1 MNNTNQKKQMYT
13 EELTLFQQIAVEGE
27 IAAIMHECSTDKER
41 MYYAYLKL
49 ALCDDR
55 YLLVYKNEFM
65 KYLDEEQVN
74 DIVGYRYSEIIPV
87 YLFVDKFI
95 KELKGMLGGECG
107 NLRIFRQPIEVV
119 KSKFIVGM
127 RELLTY
133 IPTTASALLDGIM
146 NSAEADLEFLIPIV
160 FALKQDV
167 EDSVMEQSVGYD
179 VKIKLLST
187 PLDKA
192 PIMNLPVEDERL
204 KRSIAN
210 EGLSKEERVKNTLE
224 TLAGV
229 VKSVLVNIDEDDE
242 EFDDEPTQLVYIVE
256 KIDKSNNAV
265 VFTKEF
271 ETQQQATEYIK
282 NAVKDY
288 PEIAK
293 RFNFT
298 VKVVEV

>member
-1 MNNTNQKKQMYT
+1 MSKTNQKNQMYT

-27 IAAIMHECSTDKER
+27 VAAIMHDCNTEKEK
-41 MYYAYLKL
+41 MYFAYLKL
-49 ALCDDR
+49 ALCDER

-65 KYLDEEQVN
+65 KYLDEDQVN

-87 YLFVDKFI
+87 YLFVDKFVREI
-95 KELKGMLGGECG
+95 KGMMGGECG
-107 NLRIFRQPIEVV
+107 NLRIFKQPIEVV

-133 IPTTASALLDGIM
+133 IPNTASAVLDGIM

-160 FALKQDV
+160 FALKQDA
-167 EDSVMEQSVGYD
+167 EDTVMEQSVGYD

-204 KRSIAN
+204 KRNIAN
-210 EGLSKEERVKNTLE
+210 EGMSKEERVKNTLD

-229 VKSVLVNIDEDDE
+229 IKSVLVSEDDDEDFE
-242 EFDDEPTQLVYIVE
+242 DEPTQIVYIVE

>member
-1 MNNTNQKKQMYT
+1 MSKTNQKNQMYT

-27 IAAIMHECSTDKER
+27 VAAIMHDCNTEKEK
-41 MYYAYLKL
+41 MYFAYLKL
-49 ALCDDR
+49 ALCDER

-65 KYLDEEQVN
+65 KYLDEDQVN

-87 YLFVDKFI
+87 YLFVDKFVR
-95 KELKGMLGGECG
+95 ELKGMMGGECG
-107 NLRIFRQPIEVV
+107 NIRIFKQPIEVV

-133 IPTTASALLDGIM
+133 IPNTASAVLDGIM

-160 FALKQDV
+160 FALKQDA
-167 EDSVMEQSVGYD
+167 EDTVMEQSVGYD

-204 KRSIAN
+204 KRNIAN
-210 EGLSKEERVKNTLE
+210 EGMSKEERVKNTLD

-229 VKSVLVNIDEDDE
+229 IKSVLVSEDDDEDFE
-242 EFDDEPTQLVYIVE
+242 DEPTQIVYIVE

>member
-1 MNNTNQKKQMYT
+1 MSKTNQKNQMYT

-27 IAAIMHECSTDKER
+27 VAAIMHDCNTEKEK
-41 MYYAYLKL
+41 MYFAYLKL
-49 ALCDDR
+49 ALCDER

-65 KYLDEEQVN
+65 KYLDEDQVN

-87 YLFVDKFI
+87 YLFVDKFVR
-95 KELKGMLGGECG
+95 ELKGMMGGECG
-107 NLRIFRQPIEVV
+107 NLRIFKQPIEVV

-133 IPTTASALLDGIM
+133 IPNTASAVLDGIM

-160 FALKQDV
+160 FALKQDA
-167 EDSVMEQSVGYD
+167 EDTVMEQSVGYD

-204 KRSIAN
+204 KRNIAN
-210 EGLSKEERVKNTLE
+210 EGMSKEERVKNTLD

-229 VKSVLVNIDEDDE
+229 IKSVLVSEDDE
-242 EFDDEPTQLVYIVE
+242 DFEDEPTQIVYIVE

>member
-1 MNNTNQKKQMYT
+1 MSKTNQKNQMYT

-27 IAAIMHECSTDKER
+27 VAAIMHDCNSEKEK
-41 MYYAYLKL
+41 MYFAYLKL
-49 ALCDDR
+49 ALCDER

-65 KYLDEEQVN
+65 KYLDEDQVN

-87 YLFVDKFI
+87 YLFVDKFVREI
-95 KELKGMLGGECG
+95 KGMMGGECG
-107 NLRIFRQPIEVV
+107 NLRIFKQPIEVV

-133 IPTTASALLDGIM
+133 IPNTASAVLDGIM

-160 FALKQDV
+160 FALKQDA
-167 EDSVMEQSVGYD
+167 EDTVMEQSVGYD

-204 KRSIAN
+204 KRNIAN
-210 EGLSKEERVKNTLE
+210 EGMSKEERVKNTLD

-229 VKSVLVNIDEDDE
+229 IKSVLVSEDDDEDFE
-242 EFDDEPTQLVYIVE
+242 DEPTQLVYIVE

>member
-1 MNNTNQKKQMYT
+1 MSKTNQKNQMYT

-27 IAAIMHECSTDKER
+27 VAAIMHDCNTEKEK
-41 MYYAYLKL
+41 MYFAYLKL
-49 ALCDDR
+49 ALCDER

-65 KYLDEEQVN
+65 KYLDEDQVN

-87 YLFVDKFI
+87 YLFVDKFVR
-95 KELKGMLGGECG
+95 ELKGMMGGECG
-107 NLRIFRQPIEVV
+107 NLRIFKQPIEVV

-133 IPTTASALLDGIM
+133 IPNTASAVLDGIM

-160 FALKQDV
+160 FALKQDA
-167 EDSVMEQSVGYD
+167 EDTVMEQSVGYD

-204 KRSIAN
+204 KRNIAN
-210 EGLSKEERVKNTLE
+210 EGMSKEERVKNTLD

-229 VKSVLVNIDEDDE
+229 IKSVLVSEDDDEDFE
-242 EFDDEPTQLVYIVE
+242 DEPTQIVYIVE

>member
-1 MNNTNQKKQMYT
+1 MSKTNQKNQMYT

-27 IAAIMHECSTDKER
+27 VAAIMHDCNSEKEK
-41 MYYAYLKL
+41 MYFAYLKL
-49 ALCDDR
+49 ALCDER

-65 KYLDEEQVN
+65 KYLDEDQVN

-87 YLFVDKFI
+87 YLFVDKFVREI
-95 KELKGMLGGECG
+95 KGMMGGECG
-107 NLRIFRQPIEVV
+107 NLRIFKQPIEVV

-133 IPTTASALLDGIM
+133 IPNTASAVLDGIM

-160 FALKQDV
+160 FALKQDA
-167 EDSVMEQSVGYD
+167 EDTVMEQSVGYD

-204 KRSIAN
+204 KRNIAN
-210 EGLSKEERVKNTLE
+210 EGMSKEERVKNTLD

-229 VKSVLVNIDEDDE
+229 IKSVLVSEDDDEDFE
-242 EFDDEPTQLVYIVE
+242 DEPTQIVYIVE

>member
-1 MNNTNQKKQMYT
+1 MSKTNQKNQMYT

-27 IAAIMHECSTDKER
+27 VAAIMHECNSEKEK
-41 MYYAYLKL
+41 MYFAYLKL
-49 ALCDDR
+49 ALCDER

-65 KYLDEEQVN
+65 KYLDEDQVN

-87 YLFVDKFI
+87 YLFVDKFVR
-95 KELKGMLGGECG
+95 ELKGMMGGECG
-107 NLRIFRQPIEVV
+107 NLRIFKQPIEVV

-133 IPTTASALLDGIM
+133 IPNTASAVLDGIM

-160 FALKQDV
+160 FALKQDA
-167 EDSVMEQSVGYD
+167 EDTVMEQSVGYD

-204 KRSIAN
+204 KRNIAN
-210 EGLSKEERVKNTLE
+210 EGMSKEERVKNTLD

-229 VKSVLVNIDEDDE
+229 IKSVLVSEDDDEDFE
-242 EFDDEPTQLVYIVE
+242 DEPTQIVYIVE